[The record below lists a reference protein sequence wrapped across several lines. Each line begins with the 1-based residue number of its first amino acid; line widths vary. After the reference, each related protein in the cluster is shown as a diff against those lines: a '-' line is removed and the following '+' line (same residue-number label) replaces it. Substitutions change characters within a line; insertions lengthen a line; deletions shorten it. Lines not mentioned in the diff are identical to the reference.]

1 MRRRLLLCGLG
12 AVVAVLGL
20 GLSVRPPDAG
30 VQVTIQNQG
39 PGPLHEVVVHVTGDS
54 YQVGD
59 IGIGES
65 RTVAVQS
72 HGESHVEIESALED
86 GRRSPSGRLLFRI
99 ESLSRRHR
107 CRFRKRNDSTH
118 RQPRS
123 KFDLVAVADK
133 PKPAP
138 DSRAQRHFTLRASAA
153 SGCIWSCS

>member
-86 GRRSPSGRLLFRI
+86 GRRSRQAVDCYFESNHYRGVIAVDFENGTIQRI
-99 ESLSRRHR
+99 DNRVVSS
-107 CRFRKRNDSTH
+107 
-118 RQPRS
+118 
-123 KFDLVAVADK
+123 
-133 PKPAP
+133 
-138 DSRAQRHFTLRASAA
+138 
-153 SGCIWSCS
+153 IW